1 MQQQRRS
8 SSAHRCQAPLLRLM
22 RGRACGAHL
31 FSLFPFS
38 FLHSAP
44 FSLVTYVCA
53 PPARLAPN
61 PPLLSPYSLPSSPSS
76 LLPSP
81 PVTPASLSSASPLSP
96 PPFSSSLLSF
106 SHLRSEY
113 YAIRVAQC
121 VLRVAQCVL
130 RQCSMRVA
138 CCVLRNRLNAC
149 CVLRNA
155 CCVLRASRCVCC
167 VLLDACCV
175 LRNRLNACCANF
187 FTITMLLLVLFDVVP
202 NCVF

>member
-1 MQQQRRS
+1 MGIAGVPVLQQQRR
-8 SSAHRCQAPLLRLM
+8 SSAHRCQAPLLRRV
-22 RGRACGAHL
+22 RGCACEAHL
-31 FSLFPFS
+31 FSIFPFS

-53 PPARLAPN
+53 PPALGPQ
-61 PPLLSPYSLPSSPSS
+61 PPTPLSLLSLQQVRLRRPRLSSPFLSSSPSPLFPPSSPLPYPVSLASSPSS

-130 RQCSMRVA
+130 RA
-138 CCVLRNRLNAC
+138 
-149 CVLRNA
+149 
-155 CCVLRASRCVCC
+155 
-167 VLLDACCV
+167 
-175 LRNRLNACCANF
+175 
-187 FTITMLLLVLFDVVP
+187 
-202 NCVF
+202 